1 MFTTTSTNV
10 ASFGKTEAFIT
21 FKRGRKKIY
30 SNKFIY
36 LNDQDEFE
44 IELFN
49 GLQENVLV
57 KISFANK
64 INPNDKGLL
73 LYPGQRVFLD
83 RFLNESSKFK
93 FSTYKIENSK
103 DAKYAIAHNG
113 EIKID
118 FYTIAPNWN
127 TSTIW
132 TNNVYYNSIPSIN
145 LPNFNL
151 LNNSGT
157 FNIGTTGSATY
168 SANTTT
174 TNSTN
179 DHNSTETGKIDKGAI
194 SNQKLTDVNDNSI
207 WNYYP
212 TKTYEYKILPVS
224 QKPDEVKNMKTFCTE
239 CGIGLRSEFKYCPK
253 CGKKC

>member
-1 MFTTTSTNV
+1 MFTTSTN
-10 ASFGKTEAFIT
+10 ASLGKASAFIT
-21 FKRGRKKIY
+21 YKRGRKKIY

-57 KISFANK
+57 KITFANK
-64 INPNDKGLL
+64 INSNDKGLL

-93 FSTYKIENSK
+93 FSTYKTENSK

-118 FYTIAPNWN
+118 FYTVAPTWN
-127 TSTIW
+127 TGTIW
-132 TNNVYYNSIPSIN
+132 TNNYYYNSVPSWN
-145 LPNFNL
+145 NPSYNL
-151 LNNSGT
+151 LGNSGT
-157 FNIGTTGSATY
+157 LNVGSTAGCTF
-168 SANTTT
+168 SVNNTT

-179 DHNSTETGKIDKGAI
+179 DHNSIETGIVDKGAV

-207 WNYYP
+207 WNYSP
-212 TKTYEYKILPVS
+212 SFTFEYKILPVS
-224 QKPDEVKNMKTFCTE
+224 QQPNEVKNMKTFCTE
-239 CGIGLRSEFKYCPK
+239 CGIGLRSEWKFCSK
-253 CGKKC
+253 CGKKI